1 MKIKQFVFD
10 INGEEMTVITRK
22 SITKAM
28 RKAVQKYLRK
38 SKVEEKMRND
48 KKLRLDIRFVEIRS
62 V

>member
-1 MKIKQFVFD
+1 MKIKQFVFN

>member
-10 INGEEMTVITRK
+10 INGEEMTVITSK

-38 SKVEEKMRND
+38 SKVEEKMRNY
-48 KKLRLDIRFVEIRS
+48 KRLSLDIRFIGIRRI
-62 V
+62 